1 MVVRAVALVGLVENV
16 ALELQSEGKVV
27 GTFKPRLVVPRRA
40 FGLAAERVKGRIEGE
55 AASQAKVEIA
65 LGKGERKRGAYA
77 PVVTLIELLRACGG
91 IDDIAILMIEHTAKP
106 GIEGQQGGEKG
117 HGAHPKQS
125 YGAIAIY
132 IAIANVLLPGR
143 VVVTNYRGY
152 AVELVIRFHKEV
164 DGNACSGVEAAEEGV
179 YLVRE

>member
-1 MVVRAVALVGLVENV
+1 
-16 ALELQSEGKVV
+16 
-27 GTFKPRLVVPRRA
+27 
-40 FGLAAERVKGRIEGE
+40 
-55 AASQAKVEIA
+55 
-65 LGKGERKRGAYA
+65 
-77 PVVTLIELLRACGG
+77 
-91 IDDIAILMIEHTAKP
+91 MIEHTAKP

-125 YGAIAIY
+125 YGAIAIH
-132 IAIANVLLPGR
+132 IAITDVLLPGR

>member
-16 ALELQSEGKVV
+16 ALELQPEGKVV
-27 GTFKPRLVVPRRA
+27 GAFKPGLVVPRRA

-55 AASQAKVEIA
+55 TASQAKVEIA
-65 LGKGERKRGAYA
+65 LGEREGKRGAYA
-77 PVVTLIELLRACGG
+77 PVVTLIELLCVCSG
-91 IDDIAILMIEHTAKP
+91 IDNVPILMVKHPTKP
-106 GIEGQQGGEKG
+106 GIERQQGGEKG

-164 DGNACSGVEAAEEGV
+164 DGNPCGEVEAAEEGV